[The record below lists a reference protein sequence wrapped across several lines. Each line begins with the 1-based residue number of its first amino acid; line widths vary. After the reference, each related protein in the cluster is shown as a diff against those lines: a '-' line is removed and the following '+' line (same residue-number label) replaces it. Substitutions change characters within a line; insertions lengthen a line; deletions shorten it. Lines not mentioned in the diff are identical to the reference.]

1 MTTNRLVQ
9 LFVAISII
17 VEEIFDYFLRR
28 DPPRESD
35 NSDITQDTK
44 S

>member
-17 VEEIFDYFLRR
+17 VEEIFDYFLR
-28 DPPRESD
+28 PSPRSEPDDSD
-35 NSDITQDTK
+35 TSQDTK
-44 S
+44 N